1 MKRQIK
7 KLREY
12 MISIKINVNRH
23 MSFQIKLLWLFLM
36 SMMLSG
42 IIFATFYG
50 ISKAMFRKSLVSYSE
65 VYVDSI
71 SSSITK
77 MVEEID
83 RLSMT
88 FLLQN
93 DMFYKLGQEI
103 PEDSPEYVEYYQ
115 NVRHSLERVLNVRID
130 IEGIL
135 ISDFSGKVITGGP
148 NAAYR
153 DGMNISHEKWY
164 QEFMKSDEMFTVLPL
179 HKTNATEVFSVIR
192 KLRSYEDMKV
202 NGIVRIDMKK
212 RLLDE
217 ICSKTRMKQDTVML
231 FDKNRKMFYSF
242 GNYPEKNVI
251 KMLEETIYPGTG
263 SFQIH
268 PQGESLNVSQLYSPY
283 LDMYIAYL
291 VPQDVLMEDIN
302 FLGRIAVFLVLLGG
316 GLGIVLAIGSARV
329 MSRGVSRVMEGMRQA
344 EAGNLDVE
352 IRVEGNDEIGIIAEG
367 LNHMVKQMKILLE
380 EKAQIEIKKKEADMM
395 MLQRQIRPHFLYN
408 TLDGIRMKALLNQDM
423 DTADMIEKL
432 SLLLRRTTDIKTD
445 YVTVQ
450 EELEYVGYYIELQN
464 IRFRYKFQL
473 LQDIPEHIKD
483 LTIPKFSLQP
493 LIENAVHH
501 GLEKRRQNRQIWIE
515 AREEKGVVFIVVK
528 DNGQGINKERLEEIR
543 QTLDQPDMRESEH
556 IGLNNINIRLKL
568 LYGKEYGLS
577 IESEEGKGT
586 TLTLRLPGQAKAMEE
601 NNV

>member
-1 MKRQIK
+1 MKRMIGK
-7 KLREY
+7 VKEY
-12 MISIKINVNRH
+12 IVSIKMNIQKH

-36 SMMLSG
+36 IMMLSG
-42 IIFATFYG
+42 AIFATFYG

-71 SSSITK
+71 SSAITN

-93 DMFYKLGQEI
+93 DMLYKLGQKI
-103 PEDSPEYVEYYQ
+103 PENSPEYMEYYQ
-115 NVRHSLERVLNVRID
+115 NVRQSLEQVLNVRID

-135 ISDFSGKVITGGP
+135 ISNSSGDVIAGGP

-153 DGMNISHEKWY
+153 DGMNISGEKWY
-164 QEFMKSDEMFTVLPL
+164 QDFMESEQMFMVLPL

-192 KLRSYEDMKV
+192 KLRSYEQMKV

-217 ICSKTRMKQDTVML
+217 ICSKTKMEQDTVML
-231 FDKNRKMFYSF
+231 FDKNKRLFYVF
-242 GNYPEKNVI
+242 GNYPEEKVV
-251 KMLEETIYPGTG
+251 KTLEETIYPDKGNL
-263 SFQIH
+263 QINLK
-268 PQGESLNVSQLYSPY
+268 GLNVSLLYSPY
-283 LDMYIAYL
+283 LDIYISYL
-291 VPQDVLMEDIN
+291 VPQDVLMKDLN
-302 FLGRIAVFLVLLGG
+302 FLGQIAIFLVLLGG
-316 GLGIVLAIGSARV
+316 GLGISLAIGAARV
-329 MSRGVSRVMEGMRQA
+329 MSQGVSQILKGMRQV
-344 EAGNLDVE
+344 EEGDLDVE
-352 IRVEGNDEIGIIAEG
+352 VQVEGNDEIDMIAEG

-380 EKAQIEIKKKEADMM
+380 EKAQIEIKKREADMM

-423 DTADMIEKL
+423 DTAEMIEKL

-450 EELEYVGYYIELQN
+450 EEMEYIRYYIELQN

-473 LQDIPEHIKD
+473 LQNIPKTIKNMI
-483 LTIPKFSLQP
+483 IPKFSLQP

-501 GLEKRRQNRQIWIE
+501 GLEKRRQNRQIWVE
-515 AREEKGVVFIVVK
+515 AREEDSVIFIVVK
-528 DNGQGINKERLEEIR
+528 DNGQGIAKGRLEEIR
-543 QTLDQPDMRESEH
+543 QTLSQSDMQETEH
-556 IGLNNINIRLKL
+556 IGLNNINVRLKL

-577 IESEEGKGT
+577 IDSEEGRGT
-586 TLTLRLPGQAKAMEE
+586 MLTLRLPGQAETMEE

>member
-1 MKRQIK
+1 
-7 KLREY
+7 
-12 MISIKINVNRH
+12 
-23 MSFQIKLLWLFLM
+23 
-36 SMMLSG
+36 
-42 IIFATFYG
+42 
-50 ISKAMFRKSLVSYSE
+50 
-65 VYVDSI
+65 
-71 SSSITK
+71 
-77 MVEEID
+77 
-83 RLSMT
+83 
-88 FLLQN
+88 
-93 DMFYKLGQEI
+93 
-103 PEDSPEYVEYYQ
+103 
-115 NVRHSLERVLNVRID
+115 
-130 IEGIL
+130 
-135 ISDFSGKVITGGP
+135 
-148 NAAYR
+148 
-153 DGMNISHEKWY
+153 
-164 QEFMKSDEMFTVLPL
+164 
-179 HKTNATEVFSVIR
+179 
-192 KLRSYEDMKV
+192 
-202 NGIVRIDMKK
+202 
-212 RLLDE
+212 
-217 ICSKTRMKQDTVML
+217 MKQDTVVL

-242 GNYPEKNVI
+242 GNYPGKNVI
-251 KMLEETIYPGTG
+251 EMLEETIYPGTG

-316 GLGIVLAIGSARV
+316 GLGIVLAIGSAKV

-380 EKAQIEIKKKEADMM
+380 EKAQIEIKKKEADMMMLQRQIRPHFLYNTLDGIRMKALLNQDMDTADMIEKLSLLKKEADMM

-568 LYGKEYGLS
+568 LYGKEDGLS

>member
-1 MKRQIK
+1 
-7 KLREY
+7 
-12 MISIKINVNRH
+12 
-23 MSFQIKLLWLFLM
+23 
-36 SMMLSG
+36 
-42 IIFATFYG
+42 
-50 ISKAMFRKSLVSYSE
+50 
-65 VYVDSI
+65 
-71 SSSITK
+71 
-77 MVEEID
+77 
-83 RLSMT
+83 
-88 FLLQN
+88 
-93 DMFYKLGQEI
+93 
-103 PEDSPEYVEYYQ
+103 
-115 NVRHSLERVLNVRID
+115 
-130 IEGIL
+130 
-135 ISDFSGKVITGGP
+135 
-148 NAAYR
+148 
-153 DGMNISHEKWY
+153 
-164 QEFMKSDEMFTVLPL
+164 MKSDEMFTVLPL

-268 PQGESLNVSQLYSPY
+268 PQGERLNVSQLYSPY

-291 VPQDVLMEDIN
+291 VPQDVLMKDLN

-316 GLGIVLAIGSARV
+316 GLGIGLAIGSARV
-329 MSRGVSRVMEGMRQA
+329 MSRGVSKVMEGMRQA

-352 IRVEGNDEIGIIAEG
+352 IQVEGNDEIGIIAEG

-450 EELEYVGYYIELQN
+450 EELEYVRYYIELQN

-473 LQDIPEHIKD
+473 MQDIPEPIKN

-501 GLEKRRQNRQIWIE
+501 GLEKRRQNRQIRIE
-515 AREEKGVVFIVVK
+515 AREEDGIVFIVVK
-528 DNGQGINKERLEEIR
+528 DNGQGINRERLEEIR
-543 QTLDQPDMRESEH
+543 QTLNQPDMRESEH

-577 IESEEGKGT
+577 IDSEEGK
-586 TLTLRLPGQAKAMEE
+586 
-601 NNV
+601 

>member
-1 MKRQIK
+1 MKCMIG
-7 KLREY
+7 KLREFIVSTK
-12 MISIKINVNRH
+12 MNIHKR

-36 SMMLSG
+36 IMILSG
-42 IIFATFYG
+42 AIFATFYG
-50 ISKAMFRKSLVSYSE
+50 ISKTMFRKSLVSYSE

-71 SSSITK
+71 SSAITN

-93 DMFYKLGQEI
+93 DMLYKLGQEI
-103 PEDSPEYVEYYQ
+103 PEDSPEYMEYYQ
-115 NVRHSLERVLNVRID
+115 NVRQSLEQVLNVRID

-135 ISDFSGKVITGGP
+135 ISNVSGDVISGGP

-153 DGMNISHEKWY
+153 DGMNISGEKWY
-164 QEFMKSDEMFTVLPL
+164 QDFMESEQMFMVLPL
-179 HKTNATEVFSVIR
+179 HKTNATEVFSVLR
-192 KLRSYEDMKV
+192 KLRSYEQMKV

-217 ICSKTRMKQDTVML
+217 ICSKTKMEQDTVML
-231 FDKNRKMFYSF
+231 FDKNKKLFYTF
-242 GNYPEKNVI
+242 GNYPEENVI
-251 KMLEETIYPGTG
+251 KTLEEMIYPDKG

-268 PQGESLNVSQLYSPY
+268 TQGLNVSWMYSPY
-283 LDMYIAYL
+283 LDIYISYL
-291 VPQDVLMEDIN
+291 VPQDVLMKDLN
-302 FLGRIAVFLVLLGG
+302 FLGRIAVFLVFLGG
-316 GLGIVLAIGSARV
+316 VLGIGLAVGSARV
-329 MSRGVSRVMEGMRQA
+329 MSQGVSRILKGMRQA
-344 EAGNLDVE
+344 EEGNLDVE
-352 IRVEGNDEIGIIAEG
+352 VQAEGNDEIDMIAEG

-380 EKAQIEIKKKEADMM
+380 EKAQIEIKKREADMM

-423 DTADMIEKL
+423 DTAEMIEKL

-445 YVTVQ
+445 YVTLQ
-450 EELEYVGYYIELQN
+450 EEMEYIGYYIELQN

-473 LQDIPEHIKD
+473 LQNIPETIKNMI
-483 LTIPKFSLQP
+483 IPKFSLQP

-501 GLEKRRQNRQIWIE
+501 GLEKRRQNRQIWVE
-515 AREEKGVVFIVVK
+515 AREENNMIFILVK
-528 DNGQGINKERLEEIR
+528 DNGQGITKERLKEIR
-543 QTLDQPDMRESEH
+543 ETLNQSDMQETEH

-577 IESEEGKGT
+577 IDSEEGRGT
-586 TLTLRLPGQAKAMEE
+586 ILTLRLPVWTETMEE
-601 NNV
+601 KNV